1 MTPDELHTLT
11 LHDGL
16 PVTREGRELRY
27 RTVRLRETDVNDER
41 LAARLAERV
50 VTVAGVPKLMVSDRE
65 FQLALTMRH
74 VAAFECEGQRIE
86 QAMID
91 LELFGKL
98 SSHDLG
104 EIEARVFLV
113 NMAAEARYGNIQ
125 PGELD
130 AILSGQKQQP
140 PDTPQPVGQAAG
152 VGRADP
158 DPEPGPALL
167 ADFTRSDTDGQAAGD
182 GR

>member
-1 MTPDELHTLT
+1 MTPDDLFTLT

-16 PVTREGRELRY
+16 PVTRAGGDLRY

-41 LAARLAERV
+41 MAARLSERV

-74 VAAFECEGQRIE
+74 VLAFECDGQRIE
-86 QAMID
+86 QATID

-104 EIEARVFLV
+104 EIEARVFLI

-130 AILSGQKQQP
+130 AILTGQKP
-140 PDTPQPVGQAAG
+140 LPQDAPQRVGQAAG
-152 VGRADP
+152 VGQADP
-158 DPEPGPALL
+158 HPEPGPALL
-167 ADFTRSDTDGQAAGD
+167 ADFVGD
-182 GR
+182 GTDRPASGHGG